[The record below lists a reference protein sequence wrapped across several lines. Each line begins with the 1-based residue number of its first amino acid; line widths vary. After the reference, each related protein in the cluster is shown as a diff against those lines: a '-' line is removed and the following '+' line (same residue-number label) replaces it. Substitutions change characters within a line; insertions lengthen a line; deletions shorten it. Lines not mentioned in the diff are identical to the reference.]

1 MRPQQILTSL
11 IISTIAVSL
20 PTSPVTPHAS
30 KLSLPTPRGA
40 AQTCGLYKFAETPI
54 NPPACWAW
62 YAQTSEPSDY
72 CGASTFKSV
81 ASTSSPSTS
90 WLDSCASLRNAQLM
104 SPRDFFLA
112 DYATDKFNTLLVS
125 GDCSFQ
131 VQPATPPSSDQVYV
145 GGTDVSDILGS
156 AIVASRNGGGS
167 IGIEGSMTCSPGIVR
182 WRMVPTV

>member
-1 MRPQQILTSL
+1 MRLQQILTSL
-11 IISTIAVSL
+11 IMPVTTVSL
-20 PTSPVTPHAS
+20 PTSPAS
-30 KLSLPTPRGA
+30 SHISSPSSPAPRGA
-40 AQTCGLYKFAETPI
+40 SQTCGLYKYAEAPI

-62 YAQTSEPSDY
+62 YAQTSQPSDY
-72 CGASTFKSV
+72 CGASTFQSV
-81 ASTSSPSTS
+81 ASASSPSAS
-90 WLDSCASLRNAQLM
+90 WLDSCASLRNAQLT

-145 GGTDVSDILGS
+145 GGTDVADVLRS
-156 AIVASRNGGGS
+156 AIATSQNMGGS

-182 WRMVPTV
+182 WRMVPL